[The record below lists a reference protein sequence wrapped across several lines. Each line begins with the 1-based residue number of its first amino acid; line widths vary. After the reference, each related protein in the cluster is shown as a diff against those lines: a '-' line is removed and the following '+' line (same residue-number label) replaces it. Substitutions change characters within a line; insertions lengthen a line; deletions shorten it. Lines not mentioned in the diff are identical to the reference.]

1 VAKGRGILSSREYVS
16 MKGHEAIRDGE
27 RMVGGGEAAGAQGT
41 CSCNFDSVP
50 FALYLPAQE
59 RSDVGDVK
67 DERRTKLMMS
77 EEMREEKRKKK
88 EKNGKGEGREDLG
101 ARPAL
106 TSICLVTVYRYEG

>member
-1 VAKGRGILSSREYVS
+1 